1 MLCMEYQDTG
11 TQRKGCAG
19 KGDYRRQYFSQHF
32 PTHNLICISPKAANA
47 MAKRAMK
54 LLGTFESLNVPIP
67 AQVAK
72 KLKKERL
79 SQILQRVHRVI
90 R

>member
-1 MLCMEYQDTG
+1 M
-11 TQRKGCAG
+11 
-19 KGDYRRQYFSQHF
+19 
-32 PTHNLICISPKAANA
+32 KAANA

-72 KLKKERL
+72 KLTKERCWQFCSKCMGL
-79 SQILQRVHRVI
+79 TGDTA
-90 R
+90 